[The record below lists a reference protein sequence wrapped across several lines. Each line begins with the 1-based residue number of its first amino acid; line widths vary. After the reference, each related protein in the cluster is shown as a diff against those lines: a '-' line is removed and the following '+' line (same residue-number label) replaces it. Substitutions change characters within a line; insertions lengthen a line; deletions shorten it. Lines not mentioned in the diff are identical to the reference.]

1 MKIACLQFAPQ
12 VGDVDNNLNRA
23 DAILSKTHP
32 AQLEHLDLLV
42 LPELAFTGYNFK
54 SLNEISPF
62 LELSG
67 FGISSLWARTTALKH
82 NCHVVVGY
90 PEKVDVEPIWPT
102 SPEYYNSCIMV
113 DGEGE
118 TVGNYRKSFLDVD
131 ERWALEGR
139 DGFYDDEVD
148 GLGVV
153 AMGICSDI
161 NPYKMEAPWASFEF
175 AYHALD
181 AEAQLV
187 IVTMSWPTQEDVGQ
201 YSCQPSEPDMA
212 MVVYWTERL
221 EPLIRAESDEEII
234 VVFCNR
240 TGTEGDMT
248 YAGSSA
254 VLGIKGGEISVYGV
268 LGRGVKELLVVD
280 TDDPPVAKLVDSSRS
295 TAFDITEN
303 PRVAEEQEP
312 IAMGPALLKS
322 TRSKSPFASPEP
334 PKKNPSNLL
343 KVPKSSLDPNPAP
356 QKPLASSKLDT
367 KPAVAPLHTSF
378 PRHGTPISAEPDAQS
393 TQQNSPDTANET
405 PQTAKL
411 EAARL
416 TSPIDQRGPSIGMR
430 RSAAAQC
437 LTINTHVDTMY
448 RKVTKAE
455 PASAP
460 SRSHQPGSALSP
472 AARMPKSSV
481 LISPPLPSDLSSVNS
496 PLLET
501 PTGPSPLPDDLR
513 PKWDFSADSS
523 QYLAGLKPLSP
534 SRFGRTHPTA
544 TGFLTSPRTPETP
557 YPELF
562 EDTPQE
568 DYPGVWRRR
577 GKDSST
583 LEASTKQRPS
593 SRSRNGSE
601 SHRKMSKT
609 PQPFTTRDG
618 DIDSPR
624 PTEDLGGDANR
635 PSSMRR
641 RSKGGGRASPR
652 QELLK
657 SYRNRGSD
665 STCIPIAASP
675 SVFQTKFAP
684 EDIRTQP
691 KPQRTTPTP
700 MKQRENGAISV
711 PTTPGASLPRRVRSP
726 PQQRA
731 LRPAPSL
738 PQLTEKRS
746 KSPADLELPPDP
758 PRRSKSPR
766 ERSTPGPTP
775 GPNRS
780 RSEARQGAVRTRN
793 RSSTACATAQPSA
806 AETAAQQGSQITR
819 PHTSQGTRGRVSPF
833 PVLPRHARQAS
844 QPAAETPDAER
855 FSRRS
860 RSRGEAAGTARGTSS
875 PRASADRA
883 AHDDDIVATISKVS
897 RGCPAHSGAATGVH
911 LAADGQTYSI
921 AFSEGFQSLADVILP
936 RARDIRDV
944 SEKKRS

>member
-1 MKIACLQFAPQ
+1 MRIACLQFAPQ

-23 DAILSKTHP
+23 DAIISKTHP
-32 AQLEHLDLLV
+32 SQLEHLDLLV
-42 LPELAFTGYNFK
+42 LPELAFTGCNFK

-139 DGFYDDEVD
+139 DGFFDEEVD
-148 GLGVV
+148 GLGVI

-175 AYHALD
+175 SYHALD
-181 AEAQLV
+181 SEARLV
-187 IVTMSWPTQEDVGQ
+187 IVTMSWPTQEDIGQ

-221 EPLIRAESDEEII
+221 EPLIRAENDEETI

-254 VLGIKGGEISVYGV
+254 VLGIKDGEISIYGI

-280 TDDPPVAKLVDSSRS
+280 TDDPPLAKLVDSAKS
-295 TAFDITEN
+295 TAFETTEST
-303 PRVAEEQEP
+303 PSPLEQDFVALAPEPLRLTRTKSPVPSQEP
-312 IAMGPALLKS
+312 LKDS
-322 TRSKSPFASPEP
+322 S
-334 PKKNPSNLL
+334 SNFL
-343 KVPKSSLDPNPAP
+343 KVPKSSSDPNHAP
-356 QKPLASSKLDT
+356 QKSLPDPKLDA
-367 KPAVAPLHTSF
+367 KPVVAPLHTSF
-378 PRHGTPISAEPDAQS
+378 SSHQTPAMPRPNSHSS
-393 TQQNSPDTANET
+393 QQNSPDTTNET

-416 TSPIDQRGPSIGMR
+416 TSPVDQRGPSIGMR

-437 LTINTHVDTMY
+437 LTIDTHVDTMY

-472 AARMPKSSV
+472 AIRLPKSSV
-481 LISPPLPSDLSSVNS
+481 LISPPLPSDLSSINS

-534 SRFGRTHPTA
+534 SRFGRTHPTT

-562 EDTPQE
+562 EGTPQE
-568 DYPGVWRRR
+568 DYSGVWRRR
-577 GKDSST
+577 GKDSSA
-583 LEASTKQRPS
+583 LEAATDERPGT
-593 SRSRNGSE
+593 RSRTGSD
-601 SHRKMSKT
+601 SYRKISKA
-609 PQPFTTRDG
+609 PQPFKTRDG
-618 DIDSPR
+618 DNESRR
-624 PTEDLGGDANR
+624 PTETFVGDIR
-635 PSSMRR
+635 HSSSTPR

-675 SVFQTKFAP
+675 RSGLRLSSEHCDRRLHYPSSPKNAQSRPRTSSRPQT
-684 EDIRTQP
+684 
-691 KPQRTTPTP
+691 
-700 MKQRENGAISV
+700 
-711 PTTPGASLPRRVRSP
+711 
-726 PQQRA
+726 
-731 LRPAPSL
+731 
-738 PQLTEKRS
+738 
-746 KSPADLELPPDP
+746 SPAQQ
-758 PRRSKSPR
+758 SPQG
-766 ERSTPGPTP
+766 RSTPSHATRPDHG
-775 GPNRS
+775 G
-780 RSEARQGAVRTRN
+780 SEVQKRNGAERTRN
-793 RSSTACATAQPSA
+793 RSSTACAASGPTIPPQA
-806 AETAAQQGSQITR
+806 AETPAQQASQITR

-844 QPAAETPDAER
+844 QSAAEMPSMER
-855 FSRRS
+855 SSRRS
-860 RSRGEAAGTARGTSS
+860 RSRGEASRTTRGRSS
-875 PRASADRA
+875 PRAFGDGA
-883 AHDDDIVATISKVS
+883 ADDDEIVVTISKVT
-897 RGCPAHSGAATGVH
+897 RGCPAHSSAARGDTTGVH
-911 LAADGQTYSI
+911 LAADGQMYSI

-936 RARDIRDV
+936 RVRDGRDV
-944 SEKKRS
+944 VEKRRN